1 MDKAKELIITIHQPE
16 SYPWCG
22 FFNKMMNCDKYVIL
36 NSVDFRKNY
45 YQNRNRILTKN
56 NSIFLTI
63 PVNKSSNK
71 KINEI
76 EISNDLWKQKH
87 WTTILQTYNKSP
99 FFYEIKNG
107 LEILIKNSGTNLSE
121 FNISIILYFK
131 KLLSIDCD
139 IILSSELNLV
149 TSSSELILDICKTV
163 GASTYISGRDGRE
176 YLSEK
181 DFIDNSIN
189 IIYQDYNIE
198 PYTQFNNKNEFVP
211 YMSIIDLIS
220 NIGIE
225 KSKEYIRKGWSL

>member
-107 LEILIKNSGTNLSE
+107 LEILINTSGTNLSE

>member
-1 MDKAKELIITIHQPE
+1 M
-16 SYPWCG
+16 
-22 FFNKMMNCDKYVIL
+22 
-36 NSVDFRKNY
+36 
-45 YQNRNRILTKN
+45 
-56 NSIFLTI
+56 
-63 PVNKSSNK
+63 
-71 KINEI
+71 
-76 EISNDLWKQKH
+76 
-87 WTTILQTYNKSP
+87 
-99 FFYEIKNG
+99 
-107 LEILIKNSGTNLSE
+107 
-121 FNISIILYFK
+121 
-131 KLLSIDCD
+131 
-139 IILSSELNLV
+139 
-149 TSSSELILDICKTV
+149 

>member
-107 LEILIKNSGTNLSE
+107 LEILINTSGTNLSE

-139 IILSSELNLV
+139 IILSTERSPHNFP
-149 TSSSELILDICKTV
+149 K
-163 GASTYISGRDGRE
+163 A
-176 YLSEK
+176 
-181 DFIDNSIN
+181 
-189 IIYQDYNIE
+189 
-198 PYTQFNNKNEFVP
+198 
-211 YMSIIDLIS
+211 
-220 NIGIE
+220 
-225 KSKEYIRKGWSL
+225 

>member
-107 LEILIKNSGTNLSE
+107 LEILINNSGTNLSE

-181 DFIDNSIN
+181 DFIDNNIN

>member
-1 MDKAKELIITIHQPE
+1 
-16 SYPWCG
+16 
-22 FFNKMMNCDKYVIL
+22 
-36 NSVDFRKNY
+36 
-45 YQNRNRILTKN
+45 
-56 NSIFLTI
+56 
-63 PVNKSSNK
+63 
-71 KINEI
+71 
-76 EISNDLWKQKH
+76 
-87 WTTILQTYNKSP
+87 
-99 FFYEIKNG
+99 YEIKNG
-107 LEILIKNSGTNLSE
+107 LEILINTSGTNLSE

>member
-1 MDKAKELIITIHQPE
+1 
-16 SYPWCG
+16 
-22 FFNKMMNCDKYVIL
+22 
-36 NSVDFRKNY
+36 
-45 YQNRNRILTKN
+45 
-56 NSIFLTI
+56 
-63 PVNKSSNK
+63 
-71 KINEI
+71 
-76 EISNDLWKQKH
+76 
-87 WTTILQTYNKSP
+87 
-99 FFYEIKNG
+99 
-107 LEILIKNSGTNLSE
+107 
-121 FNISIILYFK
+121 
-131 KLLSIDCD
+131 D

>member
-198 PYTQFNNKNEFVP
+198 PYTQFNNKNEFIP

>member
-76 EISNDLWKQKH
+76 EISNDLWKQK
-87 WTTILQTYNKSP
+87 
-99 FFYEIKNG
+99 
-107 LEILIKNSGTNLSE
+107 
-121 FNISIILYFK
+121 
-131 KLLSIDCD
+131 
-139 IILSSELNLV
+139 
-149 TSSSELILDICKTV
+149 
-163 GASTYISGRDGRE
+163 
-176 YLSEK
+176 
-181 DFIDNSIN
+181 
-189 IIYQDYNIE
+189 
-198 PYTQFNNKNEFVP
+198 
-211 YMSIIDLIS
+211 
-220 NIGIE
+220 
-225 KSKEYIRKGWSL
+225 